1 MKKLLR
7 RFIAHTLQRTAG
19 FPLWSSLE
27 IDIHSSCN
35 RDCDFC
41 PRYLD
46 RSGVRKDVA
55 GNPVHHQMPTAQV
68 YRIIDQAHAL
78 GFRGRTKL
86 HRLSEGLLD
95 ERYLEF
101 AAYIKGK
108 GMLLVEDTNGD
119 LLRTN
124 SALCASLDGLIQHL
138 TIGLYDYR
146 TEFEKQQQMFFW
158 RNRFKKTRLSFS
170 LPREQCLIRQGSGI
184 YDQTAKERSVLDLP
198 CNQPANF
205 LLVRYDGNVSLCCED
220 DQCRFA
226 LGNAF
231 SEDLASIWW
240 SWRHI
245 SLART
250 LQKTGGR
257 QRYGACRQC
266 YLHQDRINLLS
277 DDREAG
283 SPLNP
288 QPS

>member
-1 MKKLLR
+1 MKKILR
-7 RFIAHTLQRTAG
+7 RFIAHSLRHLVD
-19 FPLWSSLE
+19 FPLWNSLE
-27 IDIHSSCN
+27 VDIHSSCN

-46 RSGVRKDVA
+46 RSGARKDAA
-55 GNPVHHQMPTAQV
+55 GNPVHRRMPTEQV
-68 YRIIDQAHAL
+68 YRIIDQADAL

-101 AAYIKGK
+101 ATYIRGK
-108 GMLLVEDTNGD
+108 GMTLVEDTNGD
-119 LLRTN
+119 ALRTN

-138 TIGLYDYR
+138 TIGLYDCR

-158 RNRFKKTRLSFS
+158 RNRFKKTRISFS

-184 YDQTAKERSVLDLP
+184 YDQAPKNRAVLGLP
-198 CNQPANF
+198 CNQPTNF
-205 LLVRYDGNVSLCCED
+205 LLIRYDGNVSLCCED
-220 DQCRFA
+220 DHCRFA

-245 SLART
+245 VLART
-250 LQKTGGR
+250 LQKVGGR

-266 YLHQDRINLLS
+266 YLHQDRINLL
-277 DDREAG
+277 DDG
-283 SPLNP
+283 QQTDSLVNL
-288 QPS
+288 QF

>member
-7 RFIAHTLQRTAG
+7 RFIAHALRHTTA

-27 IDIHSSCN
+27 IDIQSSCN

-46 RSGVRKDVA
+46 RSGVRKDAA
-55 GNPVHHQMPTAQV
+55 GKPVYRQMPTEQV

-101 AAYIKGK
+101 AAYIRDK

-124 SALCASLDGLIQHL
+124 SALCARLDGLVQHL

-146 TEFEKQQQMFFW
+146 SELEKQQQMLFW

-184 YDQTAKERSVLDLP
+184 YDQAPKNRAVLSQP
-198 CNQPANF
+198 CNQPACF
-205 LLVRYDGNVSLCCED
+205 LLIRYDGNVSLCCED
-220 DQCRFA
+220 DHCRFA

-231 SEDLASIWW
+231 SEDLAGIWW

-245 SLART
+245 TIART
-250 LQKTGGR
+250 LQKAGGR
-257 QRYGACRQC
+257 QHYGLCRQC
-266 YLHQDRINLLS
+266 YMHQERINLL
-277 DDREAG
+277 DDG
-283 SPLNP
+283 QQTDSLVNL
-288 QPS
+288 QF